1 MIEVV
6 VVDDHA
12 LLRNG
17 VCHMLAAET
26 DIEVVAEAD
35 SGEQAI
41 AILRGRSADVVLMDI
56 GMPGIGGL
64 EATHKL
70 LRMHPEIKVVIV
82 TAQQQDPMPKLLLD
96 AGAAGYLTKG
106 RPFREIVAAIRKVHA
121 GKRYVSNDVAQ
132 VIALNKAGETES
144 PIDDLSKRE
153 VQVLIMIG
161 KGMKNSEI
169 SDKLCLSP
177 KTVSTYRSR
186 LFSKLAVHSDVELAQ
201 LALRYHLI
209 DPTDQR

>member
-70 LRMHPEIKVVIV
+70 LRMHPEIKVVVV
-82 TAQQQDPMPKLLLD
+82 TSQQQDPMPKLLLD
-96 AGAAGYLTKG
+96 AGAVGYLTKG
-106 RPFREIVAAIRKVHA
+106 RPFQEIVAAIRKVYA
-121 GKRYVSNDVAQ
+121 GKRYVSNDIAQ

-144 PIDDLSKRE
+144 PIDSLSKRE
-153 VQVLIMIG
+153 IQVLLMIG

-186 LFSKLAVHSDVELAQ
+186 LFSKLDVHSDVELAQ
-201 LALRYHLI
+201 LALRYRLI
-209 DPTDQR
+209 DPTDQA

>member
-26 DIEVVAEAD
+26 DIEVVGEAD

-70 LRMHPEIKVVIV
+70 LRMHPGIKVVIV
-82 TAQQQDPMPKLLLD
+82 TAQEQDPMPQLLLD
-96 AGAAGYLTKG
+96 AGAVGYLTKG
-106 RPFREIVAAIRKVHA
+106 RPFREIATAIRRVHA
-121 GKRYVSNDVAQ
+121 GKRHVSNDIAQ
-132 VIALNKAGETES
+132 VIALNKAGETIS

-153 VQVLIMIG
+153 IQVLIMVG

-186 LFSKLAVHSDVELAQ
+186 LFAKLGVHSDVELAQ

-209 DPTDQR
+209 DATDQY